1 MAKIGIKI
9 MKMTSQKLGKEVSEL
24 KMVTIA
30 MMSVSGIERMA
41 AIKAMTEP
49 FLIQSFWLMFS
60 DILFSLPIP
69 L

>member
-1 MAKIGIKI
+1 